1 MQDLIKVAVI
11 GAGNWGKN
19 LVKNF
24 YELGVL
30 SAVVDENEG
39 RLNKVGKDYK
49 GVHLL
54 TCLNDLWKMD
64 ITAVA
69 IATPAPTH
77 YEITKIALS
86 KGKDVFVEKP
96 FTLNTG
102 QAEEL
107 VTLSKTSGRIIMV
120 GHLLLYQPAIRWIK
134 DCILKNT
141 LGKLYFLHQ
150 ERLNLG
156 RARRGENALWSL
168 GVHDVAVFLDLVG
181 REPDRIEVVGQPVLQ
196 DGIED
201 DVYLHLAFSEGVAA
215 HLHASWLWPEKHR
228 RLTAVFERGMLVY
241 DEIAQTVTLHKKYIN
256 SKLENIDEG
265 QQVVYKGNSEPLKL
279 ELKHFIECCQSRQR
293 PYSDGES
300 AVQVVGVLE
309 KSIIKLEENNTKLK
323 EARGYY
329 V

>member
-1 MQDLIKVAVI
+1 LQDSIKVAVI

-24 YELGVL
+24 YELGAL
-30 SAVVDENEG
+30 SAVVDEDEG

-54 TCLNDLWKMD
+54 TSLNNLWKMD
-64 ITAVA
+64 IPAVA

-77 YEITKIALS
+77 YEITKTALT
-86 KGKDVFVEKP
+86 KGRDVFVEKP
-96 FTLNTG
+96 FTLNAS

-107 VTLSKTSGRIIMV
+107 VTLAKSSGRIIMV

-181 REPDRIEVVGQPVLQ
+181 KNPLRVEVVGQPVLQ
-196 DGIED
+196 KDVED
-201 DVYLHLAFSEGVAA
+201 DVYLHLAFPEGVAA

-241 DEIAQTVTLHKKYIN
+241 DEIAQTVTLHKK
-256 SKLENIDEG
+256 
-265 QQVVYKGNSEPLKL
+265 
-279 ELKHFIECCQSRQR
+279 
-293 PYSDGES
+293 
-300 AVQVVGVLE
+300 
-309 KSIIKLEENNTKLK
+309 
-323 EARGYY
+323 
-329 V
+329 

>member
-1 MQDLIKVAVI
+1 MQDSIKVAVI

-19 LVKNF
+19 IVKNF
-24 YELGVL
+24 YELGAL
-30 SAVVDENEG
+30 SAIVDEDEG

-54 TCLNDLWKMD
+54 TSLNDLWKMD
-64 ITAVA
+64 IPAVA
-69 IATPAPTH
+69 IATSAPTH
-77 YEITKIALS
+77 YEITKTALS
-86 KGKDVFVEKP
+86 KGRDVFAEKP
-96 FTLNTG
+96 FTLNAS

-107 VTLSKTSGRIIMV
+107 VTLAKSSGRIIMV

-168 GVHDVAVFLDLVG
+168 GVHGVAVFLDLVG
-181 REPDRIEVVGQPVLQ
+181 RNPQRVEVVGQPVLQ
-196 DGIED
+196 KDVEDG
-201 DVYLHLAFSEGVAA
+201 VYLHLAFSGGVAA

-256 SKLENIDEG
+256 SKLENMDEG
-265 QQVVYKGNSEPLKL
+265 QQVVFKGNSEPLKL

-300 AVQVVGVLE
+300 AVGV
-309 KSIIKLEENNTKLK
+309 IKILEEASNKLGVK
-323 EARGYY
+323 M
-329 V
+329 

>member
-1 MQDLIKVAVI
+1 MQDMVKVAVI

-24 YELGVL
+24 YELGAL
-30 SAVVDENEG
+30 SAVVDEDEG

-54 TCLNDLWKMD
+54 NSLNDLWKMD
-64 ITAVA
+64 IPAVA

-77 YEITKIALS
+77 YEITKTALS
-86 KGKDVFVEKP
+86 KGRDVFVEKP
-96 FTLNTG
+96 FTLNAS

-107 VTLSKTSGRIIMV
+107 VTLAKSSGRIIMV

-181 REPDRIEVVGQPVLQ
+181 GNPQRVEVVGQPVLQ
-196 DGIED
+196 KDVED
-201 DVYLHLAFSEGVAA
+201 DVYLHLAFSGGVAA

-228 RLTAVFERGMLVY
+228 RLTAVFERGMFVY

-256 SKLENIDEG
+256 SKLENMDEG
-265 QQVVYKGNSEPLKL
+265 QQVVFKGNSEPLKL

-300 AVQVVGVLE
+300 AVGVV
-309 KSIIKLEENNTKLK
+309 KILEEASNKLGVK
-323 EARGYY
+323 M
-329 V
+329 

>member
-1 MQDLIKVAVI
+1 MQDSIKVAVI

-19 LVKNF
+19 IVKNF
-24 YELGVL
+24 YELGAL
-30 SAVVDENEG
+30 SAIVDEDEG

-54 TCLNDLWKMD
+54 TSLNDLWKMD
-64 ITAVA
+64 IPAVA
-69 IATPAPTH
+69 IATSAPTH
-77 YEITKIALS
+77 YEITKTALS
-86 KGKDVFVEKP
+86 KGRDVFVEKP
-96 FTLNTG
+96 FTLNAS

-107 VTLSKTSGRIIMV
+107 VTLAKSSGRIIMV

-181 REPDRIEVVGQPVLQ
+181 RNPQRVEVVGQPVLQ
-196 DGIED
+196 KDVED
-201 DVYLHLAFSEGVAA
+201 DVYLHLAFSGGVAA

-256 SKLENIDEG
+256 SKLENMDEG
-265 QQVVYKGNSEPLKL
+265 QQVVFKGNSEPLKL

-300 AVQVVGVLE
+300 AVGV
-309 KSIIKLEENNTKLK
+309 IKILEEASNKLGVK
-323 EARGYY
+323 M
-329 V
+329 

>member
-24 YELGVL
+24 YKLGAL
-30 SAVVDENEG
+30 SAVVDEDEG

-54 TCLNDLWKMD
+54 TSLNDLWKMA
-64 ITAVA
+64 IPAVA

-77 YEITKIALS
+77 YEITKTALS
-86 KGKDVFVEKP
+86 KGRDVFVEKP
-96 FTLNTG
+96 FTLNAS

-107 VTLSKTSGRIIMV
+107 VALAKSSGRIIMV

-181 REPDRIEVVGQPVLQ
+181 GNPQRVEVVGQPVLQ
-196 DGIED
+196 KDVES
-201 DVYLHLAFSEGVAA
+201 VYLHLAFSEGVAA

-256 SKLENIDEG
+256 SKLENMDEG

-300 AVQVVGVLE
+300 AVGVV
-309 KSIIKLEENNTKLK
+309 KILEEASNKLGVK
-323 EARGYY
+323 I
-329 V
+329 

>member
-1 MQDLIKVAVI
+1 MPNSEIKVAVI
-11 GAGNWGKN
+11 GVGNWGRN

-24 YELGVL
+24 YDLKAL
-30 SAVVDENEG
+30 AAVVDEDEE
-39 RLNKVGKDYK
+39 RLSQLERAYPDVI
-49 GVHLL
+49 LL
-54 TCLNDLWKMD
+54 NRPDDLWDMS
-64 ITAVA
+64 IPAVA

-77 YEITKIALS
+77 YEIAKTALTR
-86 KGKDVFVEKP
+86 GKDVFVEKP
-96 FTLNTG
+96 FTLNTSE
-102 QAEEL
+102 AEEL
-107 VTLSKTSGRIIMV
+107 VKLAKTSGRIIMV

-181 REPDRIEVVGQPVLQ
+181 EEPSQIEIVGQKALQ
-196 DGIED
+196 ERIED
-201 DVYLHLAFSEGVAA
+201 DVYLHLSFPSGVLA
-215 HLHASWLWPEKHR
+215 HLHASWLWPEKRR

-265 QQVVYKGNSEPLKL
+265 EQVVFKGNSEPLKL

-300 AVQVVGVLE
+300 AVGVV
-309 KSIIKLEENNTKLK
+309 KILEEASSRLGVKM
-323 EARGYY
+323 
-329 V
+329 

>member
-1 MQDLIKVAVI
+1 LQDSIKVAVI

-24 YELGVL
+24 YELGAL
-30 SAVVDENEG
+30 SAVVDEDEG

-54 TCLNDLWKMD
+54 TSLNDLWKMD
-64 ITAVA
+64 IPAVA

-77 YEITKIALS
+77 YEITKKALS
-86 KGKDVFVEKP
+86 KGRDVFVEKP
-96 FTLNTG
+96 FTLNAS

-107 VTLSKTSGRIIMV
+107 VTLAKSSGRIIMV

-181 REPDRIEVVGQPVLQ
+181 RNPQRVEVVGQPVLQ
-196 DGIED
+196 KDVED
-201 DVYLHLAFSEGVAA
+201 DVYLHLAFSGGVAA

-256 SKLENIDEG
+256 SKLENMDEG

-300 AVQVVGVLE
+300 AVGVV
-309 KSIIKLEENNTKLK
+309 KILEEASNKLGVK
-323 EARGYY
+323 M
-329 V
+329 